1 VSVFDE
7 LKGKAGQL
15 KDRTEYLVGGN
26 AGKLRGAVGH
36 VGGFID
42 KKTGGKYADKVV
54 RLQAK
59 ASELINRAE
68 RNRSS
73 EPPAPSGGRPSA

>member
-1 VSVFDE
+1 MSVFDE
-7 LKGKAGQL
+7 LKGKAWQL
-15 KDRTEYLVGGN
+15 KDRAEHLVGGN

-42 KKTGGKYADKVV
+42 QKTHGKYADKVV
-54 RLQAK
+54 LLQAK
-59 ASELINRAE
+59 ASELITKAE
-68 RNRSS
+68 RSRTS